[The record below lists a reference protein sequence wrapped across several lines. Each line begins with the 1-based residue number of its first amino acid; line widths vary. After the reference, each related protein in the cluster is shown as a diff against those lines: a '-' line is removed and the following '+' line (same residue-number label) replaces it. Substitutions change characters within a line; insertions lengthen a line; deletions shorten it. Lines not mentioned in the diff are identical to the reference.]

1 MSSSEHDLRCD
12 EAREILEP
20 YVDGDLPPAEGSR
33 LGEHLERCPS
43 CAAALE
49 LATRIQRELRN
60 LPQLDCPPELVERVR
75 QAGFGEV
82 VPFRSRHRATGLRL
96 AAAAAMLALAV
107 GGGALFLHFQQ
118 RTDRPSPDEIAR
130 ATQEARLA
138 LAYFGKVTRRAS
150 LDLRDEVLDKRLVA
164 PATRSVSRSLAEIP
178 ESVSGQSA
186 KEF

>member
-1 MSSSEHDLRCD
+1 MSPSEHDLRCE

-20 YVDGDLPPAEGSR
+20 YLDGDLSAAEASR

-60 LPQLDCPPELVERVR
+60 LP
-75 QAGFGEV
+75 GFGEV
-82 VPFRSRHRATGLRL
+82 VPFRARHRATGLRL
-96 AAAAAMLALAV
+96 AAAAAMLSLIV
-107 GGGALFLHFQQ
+107 GGGALFLHLQR
-118 RTDRPSPDEIAR
+118 RTDRPSPAEIAQ

-150 LDLRDEVLDKRLVA
+150 LDLRDEVLEKRLVA
-164 PATRSVSRSLAEIP
+164 PATRSVSRSLGEIP